1 MKRFKDFYP
10 DRDIKITPDSM
21 AGIIGQPV
29 VNNIWYVDPETG
41 SDTAKSGTSPSEAFD
56 TLGQAN
62 SAATDLNY
70 DVIVLAPTGT
80 GGTAEAS
87 AVTISKSYLTVV
99 GSTAPVHISQRS
111 RILFTVAATSPGL
124 TVSGNGNRFLN
135 VQLASFV
142 DSNILVT
149 VSGERNYFGNVHFAG
164 IGDATA
170 GDDTA
175 ARVVYL
181 NDGDENYFDG
191 CLFGLD
197 TVMRSAANY
206 TVEMAGG
213 VQRNTFNECMFQM
226 ATDATTPVHIK
237 STGTSGL
244 DRWNRFNNCVY
255 YNFTTNDTAEPAAVF
270 DLSAQTAT
278 AHILLTGSQMIRGI
292 DNWEATAS
300 GRLYIQPYT
309 ATQNAIGQAI
319 NPTVD

>member
-29 VNNIWYVDPETG
+29 VNNIWYIDPETG
-41 SDTAKSGTSPSEAFD
+41 SDTANSGTSPDDAFD
-56 TLGQAN
+56 TLSAAN

-80 GGTAEAS
+80 GGTADAS

-99 GSTAPVHISQRS
+99 GATAPVSVSQRS

-149 VSGERNYFGNVHFAG
+149 VSGDRNYFGNVHFAG
-164 IGDATA
+164 VGDATA

-175 ARVVYL
+175 ARCLYL
-181 NDGDENYFDG
+181 NDGDENYFDE
-191 CLFGLD
+191 CTLGLD
-197 TVMRSAANY
+197 TIMRSAANA

-213 VQRNTFNECMFQM
+213 VQRNTFNKCTFQM
-226 ATDATTPVHIK
+226 ATDATTPVHVL
-237 STGTSGL
+237 STGASGL
-244 DRWNRFNNCVY
+244 DRWNRFHDCLFT
-255 YNFTTNDTAEPAAVF
+255 NFTTNDSAEPAAVF
-270 DLSAQTAT
+270 DISAQTAT
-278 AHILLTGSQMIRGI
+278 GHIYLTGDTQLADI
-292 DNWEATAS
+292 DNWEGTAS
-300 GRLYIQPYT
+300 GRLHITAYT
-309 ATQNAIGQAI
+309 ATTNAVGKTI
-319 NPTVD
+319 NPVVD